1 MKREMKLVT
10 VATAA
15 ALLVGCAS
23 GGDTFGN
30 DVIGDNPLEML
41 LCAPLFICG
50 AKKTTTSSGASTST
64 SVPTSPSYVA
74 ALSASSTI
82 ASWEDLPP
90 DTHGN
95 AYGAVA
101 SIGYKDAGLR
111 INSVSDG
118 AQWWGGVVG
127 FEYDADRKLAY
138 FSIPAGADTFADLS
152 RAGYSGIDFGFSS
165 EVSSDR
171 QSPFTSVAGDAYVV
185 GLVANPFR
193 LGWNYQSFGAWND
206 QVLGAGGTISS
217 QSFGGATPV
226 SAVPLSGRAMFTG
239 KVGGLYVSPTGE
251 GSIAAG
257 DVTVNA
263 DFSARSLSFV
273 SSNTI
278 TTRDVAT
285 ATPAPN
291 LNLSGTL
298 SYAPG
303 SGRFSGTLT
312 SAGGTISGTSNGQ
325 FYGPKAE
332 ELGGVFVVRSATT
345 VETFTGAYGAK
356 R

>member
-1 MKREMKLVT
+1 M
-10 VATAA
+10 
-15 ALLVGCAS
+15 
-23 GGDTFGN
+23 
-30 DVIGDNPLEML
+30 
-41 LCAPLFICG
+41 
-50 AKKTTTSSGASTST
+50 
-64 SVPTSPSYVA
+64 
-74 ALSASSTI
+74 
-82 ASWEDLPP
+82 
-90 DTHGN
+90 
-95 AYGAVA
+95 
-101 SIGYKDAGLR
+101 
-111 INSVSDG
+111 
-118 AQWWGGVVG
+118 
-127 FEYDADRKLAY
+127 
-138 FSIPAGADTFADLS
+138 
-152 RAGYSGIDFGFSS
+152 
-165 EVSSDR
+165 
-171 QSPFTSVAGDAYVV
+171 
-185 GLVANPFR
+185 
-193 LGWNYQSFGAWND
+193 
-206 QVLGAGGTISS
+206 
-217 QSFGGATPV
+217 